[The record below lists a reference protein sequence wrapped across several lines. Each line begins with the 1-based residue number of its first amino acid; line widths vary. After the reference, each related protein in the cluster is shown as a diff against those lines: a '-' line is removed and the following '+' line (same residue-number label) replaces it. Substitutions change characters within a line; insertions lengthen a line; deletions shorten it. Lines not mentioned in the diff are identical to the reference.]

1 MLSAQGLLFG
11 AALAFLEQAMK
22 TRVYVDGM
30 NLYYGA
36 LKRSERT
43 RYKWLNL
50 VELAYQML
58 PPDHVVE
65 RLRYFTSRVSGV
77 LDPNAPAR
85 QNIYISALKTLPEV
99 EVHFGNFLAKKVRRP
114 VINLPVADRQIEAKP
129 PATLPQGNHIV
140 SGSKPQ
146 VLPVR
151 RYINRE
157 GGKRIKRK
165 SSVIMPNT
173 VIAEFHTMEEKG
185 SDVNLA
191 AHLLNDAWQGLFD
204 AAAVISND
212 TDLETPIRMVKE
224 EMKKQIF
231 IICPAARSSPRLR
244 DAASNVRHIGERHLR
259 RAQFP
264 DVLTNDISKPKD
276 W

>member
-1 MLSAQGLLFG
+1 MR
-11 AALAFLEQAMK
+11 

-36 LKRSERT
+36 LKRSTRT

-50 VELAYQML
+50 VELAHQLL
-58 PPDHVVE
+58 PQGYVVE
-65 RLRYFTSRVSGV
+65 KLRYFTSRVSGV

-114 VINLPVADRQIEAKP
+114 VISLPVADRQMQIEAQP
-129 PATLPQGNHIV
+129 PVTLDPEDYLV
-140 SGSKPQ
+140 SGKMPQ

-151 RYINRE
+151 RYIDRE
-157 GGKRIKRK
+157 
-165 SSVIMPNT
+165 SSVLVPNA
-173 VIAEFHTMEEKG
+173 VVAEFHTMEEKG

-191 AHLLNDAWQGLFD
+191 AHLLNDSWQDAFD

-212 TDLETPIRMVKE
+212 TDLATPVRMVKE
-224 EMKKQIF
+224 ERGKQIF
-231 IICPAARSSPRLR
+231 IICPSERRSSPKLR
-244 DAASNVRHIGERHLR
+244 DAASNVRQIKERHLS

-264 DVLTNDISKPKD
+264 DVLPSQISKPEA

>member
-1 MLSAQGLLFG
+1 
-11 AALAFLEQAMK
+11 MK

-30 NLYYGA
+30 NLYCGA
-36 LKRSERT
+36 IKRPKRT

-50 VELAYQML
+50 VELACQVL
-58 PPDHVVE
+58 PPDYVVE
-65 RLRYFTSRVSGV
+65 KLRYFTSRVSGV

-99 EVHFGNFLAKKVRRP
+99 EVHFGNFLAKTVRRP

-129 PATLPQGNHIV
+129 PATLPQGNHMV
-140 SGSKPQ
+140 SGNKPQ

-151 RYINRE
+151 RDFD
-157 GGKRIKRK
+157 RK
-165 SSVIMPNT
+165 SERRAKRNSPAHLPNPL
-173 VIAEFHTMEEKG
+173 VAEFHTMEEKG

-191 AHLLNDAWQGLFD
+191 AHLINNARQGLFD

-212 TDLETPIRMVKE
+212 TDLTTPIRMVKE
-224 EMKKQIF
+224 EMRKQIF
-231 IICPAARSSPRLR
+231 IICPSEQRSSPKLR
-244 DAASNVRHIGERHLR
+244 DAASNVRHIRERHLSG
-259 RAQFP
+259 AQFP
-264 DVLTNDISKPKD
+264 DVLPNQISKPEA